1 MTTEHKFTHGKRTF
15 ASQDALDLYAAS
27 RAAKQDQPSWPLW
40 WKILLWVTGIWLS
53 LYFLGGG
60 KTTPTAPVEE
70 RYSGISEDS
79 KSKAALLINLARWG
93 NLWVTF
99 STFLFQRVWLSISA
113 VTAPAVDKS
122 SAHRTSLWTAAA
134 RCMTCPPLPGLVP
147 SA

>member
-15 ASQDALDLYAAS
+15 TSQEALDLYAAS

-79 KSKAALLINLARWG
+79 KSKAALLINFNGQLCAK
-93 NLWVTF
+93 VTDI
-99 STFLFQRVWLSISA
+99 SRISGDLYRVTCTRYRDGTGSA
-113 VTAPAVDKS
+113 TYEMN
-122 SAHRTSLWTAAA
+122 AAA
-134 RCMTCPPLPGLVP
+134 GTVK
-147 SA
+147 